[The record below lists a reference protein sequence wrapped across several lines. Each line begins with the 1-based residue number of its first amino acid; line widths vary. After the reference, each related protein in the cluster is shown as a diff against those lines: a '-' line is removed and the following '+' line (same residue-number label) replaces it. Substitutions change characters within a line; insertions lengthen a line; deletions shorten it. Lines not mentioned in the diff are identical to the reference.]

1 MPWNRLNIISW
12 PVSNNYVYALGI
24 LELKDTNVGLI
35 HSLARTIRWST
46 SEESITLG

>member
-1 MPWNRLNIISW
+1 MLWNRLNIISW

-35 HSLARTIRWST
+35 HSFARRST
-46 SEESITLG
+46 FEESITLG